1 MSKAK
6 ALLELLKAA
15 AKYGSKVLKYI
26 KAAFSTIWKYGT
38 KAVTWVKNNIGKVV
52 EAILIAPDVVDFIQ
66 WLVDKLEKL
75 F

>member
-1 MSKAK
+1 MSKIK
-6 ALLELLKAA
+6 AVLELIKAA

-52 EAILIAPDVVDFIQ
+52 EAILIAPDVADFIE
-66 WLVDKLEKL
+66 WLVEMFQKL